1 MKTLNPAQALPVF
14 AALRK
19 RAAAWLLRL
28 LRTTLSPMKEAL
40 MDVKVNSALLFSL
53 LGKIAWVL
61 PLAFYSHLFD
71 LYPSYYKQ
79 FADAGPEWKW
89 ALVILLLIACD
100 MAAILR
106 RAYEWQIVCLGAGAL
121 FWLTLAR
128 LITSDVP
135 HGLLGLP
142 AAPTAY
148 IYFFAGAGCMIGAYR
163 LIQQHGAKTDAQNW
177 LIIADFV
184 EQERAAGAFWA
195 QDRESR
201 EGVAREKQAQEKE
214 ASHS

>member
-1 MKTLNPAQALPVF
+1 MKQGLFVF
-14 AALRK
+14 SRLRA
-19 RAAAWLLRL
+19 RAWGWLLRL
-28 LRTTLSPMKEAL
+28 LRTVLPPLKEAL

-61 PLAFYSHLFD
+61 PLALYSHLFA
-71 LYPSYYKQ
+71 LYPAYYKQ
-79 FADAGPEWKW
+79 FAEAGPEWKW
-89 ALVILLLIACD
+89 ALVILLLITCD

-135 HGLLGLP
+135 RGLLGLP

-163 LIQQHGAKTDAQNW
+163 LIQQHGAKIDAQNY

-184 EQERAAGAFWA
+184 KKERDAGAYWA
-195 QDRESR
+195 QDKPTRENMKQ
-201 EGVAREKQAQEKE
+201 ENIKREKETVQF
-214 ASHS
+214 